1 MYNISVAVVG
11 SDFGINVGYIS
22 RVMKNFGLKSL
33 YLIDSNF
40 NIQDSLIFSSHGADI
55 IKKAKTTNWKTMA
68 KNFDLIIGTSAIH
81 SDNVNNISRTTISLK
96 ELNRKLTQ
104 FSGNICI
111 VLGRDTTGLTNNEL
125 RLCDLIVTIDTG
137 TNYQTL
143 NISHAL
149 SIILYELSIP
159 NNVVHK
165 QLASNFHKELFITYC
180 LKLAKELNFPEYR
193 IVLLDKAFKQILGRS
208 LPTKRELSIITGLIR
223 KGLSALIK

>member
-81 SDNVNNISRTTISLK
+81 SDNLNNISRTTISLK
-96 ELNRKLTQ
+96 ELNNCYNRYW
-104 FSGNICI
+104 N
-111 VLGRDTTGLTNNEL
+111 
-125 RLCDLIVTIDTG
+125 
-137 TNYQTL
+137 
-143 NISHAL
+143 
-149 SIILYELSIP
+149 
-159 NNVVHK
+159 
-165 QLASNFHKELFITYC
+165 
-180 LKLAKELNFPEYR
+180 
-193 IVLLDKAFKQILGRS
+193 
-208 LPTKRELSIITGLIR
+208 
-223 KGLSALIK
+223 

>member
-1 MYNISVAVVG
+1 MSKIG
-11 SDFGINVGYIS
+11 SRINH
-22 RVMKNFGLKSL
+22 NNL
-33 YLIDSNF
+33 
-40 NIQDSLIFSSHGADI
+40 
-55 IKKAKTTNWKTMA
+55 
-68 KNFDLIIGTSAIH
+68 
-81 SDNVNNISRTTISLK
+81 NNISRTTISLK
-96 ELNRKLTQ
+96 ELNNKLTQ

-111 VLGRDTTGLTNNEL
+111 ILGRDTTGLTNNEL

-208 LPTKRELSIITGLIR
+208 LPTKRELSLITGLIR